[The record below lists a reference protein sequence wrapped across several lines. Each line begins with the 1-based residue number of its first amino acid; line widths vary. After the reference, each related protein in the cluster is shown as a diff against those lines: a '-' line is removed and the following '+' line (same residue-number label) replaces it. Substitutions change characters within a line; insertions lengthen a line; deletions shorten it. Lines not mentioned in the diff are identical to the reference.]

1 MLSLRRLLLAPYLES
16 VGIHEPALPI
26 EIESIE
32 NERPTLGVKDPAEGF
47 LRAATA
53 INIENIRDIK
63 LSRAHQFANIPVGSE
78 ILIRVFEPAFL
89 IPVDGRKFFNFPF
102 ERGGPDQYPFA
113 FGPQTYEFGSN
124 RLISLIRVLQLGLR
138 SEEHTS
144 ELQSHLNL
152 VCRLL
157 LEKKKTTDSVA
168 ARACAPFPDHP

>member
-63 LSRAHQFANIPVGSE
+63 FSRAHQFANIPVGSE
-78 ILIRVFEPAFL
+78 ILFRVFEPAFL
-89 IPVDGRKFFNFPF
+89 IPVDGRKFVNSCF
-102 ERGGPDQYPFA
+102 ERAGSYQHSFA
-113 FGPQTYEFGSN
+113 FGPQACQFGSN
-124 RLISLIRVLQLGLR
+124 MLIGLVR
-138 SEEHTS
+138 ISK
-144 ELQSHLNL
+144 L
-152 VCRLL
+152 
-157 LEKKKTTDSVA
+157 SVQA
-168 ARACAPFPDHP
+168 VAL